1 MQHGRIGRPR
11 WARNLAVGT
20 VVACAALATMASA
33 AWANDSK
40 ASYTVNISPA
50 TAPAGQSTTFDVA
63 LKNTSSAGIQLGSAA
78 ITPPLGFKVT
88 NASLPGGAN
97 GHAYVILNIV
107 VLDRLSV
114 APGATVHVSV
124 TATAPSRCKSPFD
137 LWLSVANAGGLFG
150 QLLRLDA
157 ANSSLTTPV
166 TCDTATGLE
175 FVGQPTD
182 STVNEGISPS
192 VTVQLVDSGGNA
204 VSTSGVSVTLAV
216 LNDPGLGTLGGT
228 LTEPTNASGAATFT
242 GLSIDQPGVG
252 YTLAASSSGLTGD
265 TSDAFNE
272 SDATTTTCDPTAI
285 SCTSDLSTS
294 TSDLSISAA
303 PGAGTLSESVD
314 VGTPLSCAS
323 RENGDYTGFDT
334 NWYGFS
340 ETGTVDKTL
349 FYELFGL
356 TSDQISDIQVCF
368 GAPYDFV
375 NNFGDDAAAGTL
387 PDGTPGFVGLL
398 PSCDAT
404 FAGIGPCIDG
414 IEPFTDGHSGLRV
427 VVDVPGTLVTG
438 APADPWMHG

>member
-1 MQHGRIGRPR
+1 MQLGRIGRPR
-11 WARNLAVGT
+11 RARNLAVGT

-33 AWANDSK
+33 AWANGSK

-78 ITPPLGFKVT
+78 ITPPLGFRVT
-88 NASLPGGAN
+88 NASLSGGAS

-114 APGATVHVSV
+114 APGATVDVSV

-137 LWLSVANAGGLFG
+137 RWLSVANAGGLFG

-166 TCDTATGLE
+166 TCDTAAGLE
-175 FVGQPTD
+175 FVDQPTD
-182 STVNEGISPS
+182 SSVNQSINPS

-216 LNDPGLGTLGGT
+216 GDDPGLGTLGGT
-228 LTEPTNASGAATFT
+228 LTELTNASGIATFT

-252 YTLAASSSGLTGD
+252 YTLAASSSGLTAA

-272 SDATTTTCDPTAI
+272 SQTTTTTCDTTSSNP
-285 SCTSDLSTS
+285 CTSDLGTS
-294 TSDLSISAA
+294 TSDLGISADPA
-303 PGAGTLSESVD
+303 AGTITESVD
-314 VGTPLSCAS
+314 VGSPLICDRAH
-323 RENGDYTGFDT
+323 GDYTGFDA

-349 FYELFGL
+349 SYEIFGL
-356 TSDQISDIQVCF
+356 NSDQIGEVQFCF
-368 GAPYDFV
+368 GAPYDFTTAP
-375 NNFGDDAAAGTL
+375 GELAAAGML
-387 PDGTPGFVGLL
+387 PDGTPGFIGLL
-398 PSCDAT
+398 PSCDSTDEVA
-404 FAGIGPCIDG
+404 PCVDSVV
-414 IEPFTDGHSGLRV
+414 PFTDDHSGALGTV
-427 VVDVPGTLVTG
+427 TVPGLTANG
-438 APADPWMHG
+438 APGDPWMHG